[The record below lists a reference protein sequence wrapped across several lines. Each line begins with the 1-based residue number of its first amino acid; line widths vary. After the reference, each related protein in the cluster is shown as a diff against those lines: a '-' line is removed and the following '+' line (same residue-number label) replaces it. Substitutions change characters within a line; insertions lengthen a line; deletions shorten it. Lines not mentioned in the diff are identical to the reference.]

1 MVSEASDSRCRKTL
15 KLLRLRG
22 IKVDFDRFRQAR
34 SATDYRPKFRP
45 AAAAAADDATSA
57 YDYVTMSKS
66 TGVPRHA
73 GITWLQQQSY
83 LARIT
88 AASTHRTVTASILLT
103 L

>member
-45 AAAAAADDATSA
+45 AAAAAADAATSA
-57 YDYVTMSKS
+57 YDYVTMSKQPACRAMRGS
-66 TGVPRHA
+66 LG
-73 GITWLQQQSY
+73 SSSS
-83 LARIT
+83 RI
-88 AASTHRTVTASILLT
+88 SLV
-103 L
+103 